1 MILREKKL
9 LKHFKKKYYKKKTNI
24 KKFELE
30 MLLREKAINHMLNGK
45 DTIICLIAG

>member
-9 LKHFKKKYYKKKTNI
+9 LKHFKKKYYKKTNI

-30 MLLREKAINHMLNGK
+30 MLLRGKAINHMLNGK